1 MPRPDTSQD
10 HYIASHY
17 YLKTAQEIADTL
29 GWTKCKVLRRVKAL
43 ELPPKEKSI
52 PDYTVD
58 ELVFIAQNKN
68 VLSLHEIAAQLG
80 RSVDGVRKKSNRM
93 GLTDRT
99 DLYSEEEDMVIRAL
113 FHTSPYNHIAA
124 LLGRTQEAIRARA
137 KYLKI
142 TGHKGELAADHDDHR
157 PAFGNP

>member
-10 HYIASHY
+10 HYIASNY
-17 YLKTAQEIADTL
+17 YQKTAQEIADSL
-29 GWTKCKVLRRVKAL
+29 GWTKSKVLRRVSAL
-43 ELPPKEKSI
+43 KLPPKEKMT
-52 PDYTVD
+52 PDYTVE

-68 VLSLHEIAAQLG
+68 VLPLEEIANHLG
-80 RSVDGVRKKSNRM
+80 RPIEGVRKKSNRM
-93 GLTDRT
+93 GLTERK
-99 DLYSEEEDMVIRAL
+99 DLYTEEEDQVIMAI

-142 TGHKGELAADHDDHR
+142 TGNKGGVNDEPDE
-157 PAFGNP
+157 